1 VHLYYHGIWETL
13 LQLLR
18 ELLTG
23 HTHQTRVRLLL
34 SSVTQLLSGVV
45 QGSGIGIGPLLFLS
59 YINKLAEI
67 LGRAGVNVKLFAD
80 NVNSVAARTSARH
93 FLQTELVTHGITYL
107 IILLKALVY
116 KPDKCSMCSFGK
128 TRLKFAR
135 FT

>member
-1 VHLYYHGIWETL
+1 MHLYYHGIWGTL

-23 HTHQTRVRLLL
+23 HTHQTRVGLLL

-45 QGSGIGIGPLLFLS
+45 QGSGIGPLLFLS

-107 IILLKALVY
+107 IILLKALVH

>member
-1 VHLYYHGIWETL
+1 VHLYYHGIWGTL
-13 LQLLR
+13 LQWLR
-18 ELLTG
+18 EFLTG
-23 HTHQTRVRLLL
+23 HTHQTRVGFLL

-45 QGSGIGIGPLLFLS
+45 QGSGIGPLLFLS

-107 IILLKALVY
+107 IILLKAPVH